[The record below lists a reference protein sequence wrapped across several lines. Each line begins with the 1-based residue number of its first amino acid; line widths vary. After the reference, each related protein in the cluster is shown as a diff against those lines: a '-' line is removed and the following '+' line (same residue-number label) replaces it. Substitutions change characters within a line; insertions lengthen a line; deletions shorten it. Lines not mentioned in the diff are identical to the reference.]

1 MEEGAGAAR
10 EEIAVD
16 FLKRDTRV
24 EVGVF
29 FLDPRFLLR
38 RLISDAESVCD
49 IKEFGYSYRYFCH
62 LLIIRSRQCMDYITP
77 TLYVSL

>member
-1 MEEGAGAAR
+1 M
-10 EEIAVD
+10 
-16 FLKRDTRV
+16 
-24 EVGVF
+24 F

-49 IKEFGYSYRYFCH
+49 IKEFGYSYRYCCH
-62 LLIIRSRQCMDYITP
+62 LLIMRSGQCMDYITP